1 MVLPEELL
9 RGAAMR
15 YETTTTGNGE
25 QRQRRLHLNQLEL
38 AERWRLSGRTL
49 EKWRQTDRGPPHLRI
64 GGRIIYRLEDVIAYE
79 AANLRGSR

>member
-15 YETTTTGNGE
+15 YETTTTGNAE

-38 AERWRLSGRTL
+38 AERWRLSERTL
-49 EKWRQTDRGPPHLRI
+49 EKWRQTDRGPQYLRI

-79 AANLRGSR
+79 AANLRGGR